1 MIYPDFRNRICVR
14 RILPLAVIAGAVFMS
29 PISHLEGAAK
39 KSGSAEQ
46 TLKKGRDMKIS
57 EHNCQR
63 EVELTPELI
72 DRFGLKQNTLEFN
85 GVRLPYCEKV
95 ICPEL
100 PGKPLLVIFLHGV
113 GSRGNDNFLQTRI
126 PTEPLIR
133 FFEAQKRKTVLL
145 MPQCAEENRWTR
157 VSGHAATGVAG
168 EALPF
173 MAAVLEL
180 LDKKTAEYQP
190 EQRAALGLSMG
201 GHGVWDLVCRRE
213 FDIIGVMCGRGDPA
227 QAHRFVDKKVCIYH
241 GDSDTIVPTERGRA
255 MFEALKK
262 AGCRKLRY
270 KELKNTKHNAWD
282 PFLFDGEALPFL
294 FNDDRNDA
302 ERK

>member
-1 MIYPDFRNRICVR
+1 MVCDRQ
-14 RILPLAVIAGAVFMS
+14 ILLMLALTAVVVFM
-29 PISHLEGAAK
+29 PPPHLGGAEIK
-39 KSGSAEQ
+39 PGTAEK
-46 TLKKGRDMKIS
+46 TLKNGGTMKIS

-72 DRFGLKQNTLEFN
+72 ERFGLKQYILESN
-85 GVRLPYCEKV
+85 GVSLPYCEKV

-157 VSGHAATGVAG
+157 VSGHAATGAAG